1 MLYPT
6 VAAVSLISVILP
18 LAILSFEAGSVGRVA
33 AATGSSINAVFNSLV
48 LSAIGATLIVALAAL
63 LGYGRSR
70 MLARWGALADVV
82 LIAVFAAPSTVVG
95 VGIIG
100 LWNRPGLLNEIYSG
114 PGIILVAYLA
124 RFLPVAVLMLAA
136 NTQQVSI
143 SSEEAAEVAGA
154 GWARTF
160 RRIVIPQLCSG
171 LMAAWVMAFIFTFGE
186 LGATTLVT
194 PPGESTLPVRIY
206 TLIANTPSS
215 EVAALALVQVCIVLL
230 PLALVGYF
238 VRGQS
243 DGR

>member
-1 MLYPT
+1 MTAPRRPDLLT
-6 VAAVSLISVILP
+6 DL
-18 LAILSFEAGSVGRVA
+18 GA
-33 AATGSSINAVFNSLV
+33 AALALV
-48 LSAIGATLIVALAAL
+48 L
-63 LGYGRSR
+63 
-70 MLARWGALADVV
+70 
-82 LIAVFAAPSTVVG
+82 
-95 VGIIG
+95 VGIAG
-100 LWNRPGLLNEIYSG
+100 MLGVWQYHAWQAHRDAEARDLTGVAPVPLEQVMGNDDPFPAPDLGRPVEVSG
-114 PGIILVAYLA
+114 EWLDGG
-124 RFLPVAVLMLAA
+124 FW
-136 NTQQVSI
+136 
-143 SSEEAAEVAGA
+143 VAGA

-160 RRIVIPQLCSG
+160 RRIVIPQQRSG